1 MSLPGAQTPR
11 PGSLGTTRNA
21 SALALCVA
29 LAAAHIIGSDGATPA
44 GAAPV
49 GTNSRQLATEV
60 CQAMVRN
67 SVETA
72 LGAPLVAP
80 QQGTWTGHRY
90 TCRYDIGGGTLL
102 FSVDVQPNS
111 ARARSAFAAARRAVV
126 EPQRLN
132 GLGDQ
137 AFQARNGIF
146 VGRKDRFVLR
156 VDPSGLPAHVDRGTV
171 AYAAARAVFNCWTG

>member
-1 MSLPGAQTPR
+1 
-11 PGSLGTTRNA
+11 
-21 SALALCVA
+21 
-29 LAAAHIIGSDGATPA
+29 
-44 GAAPV
+44 
-49 GTNSRQLATEV
+49 
-60 CQAMVRN
+60 MVRT

-72 LGAPLVAP
+72 VGAPLAAP
-80 QQGTWTGHRY
+80 QEGTWTGHRY
-90 TCRYDIGGGTLL
+90 TCRYDIGDGTLV
-102 FSVDVQPNS
+102 FSVDVQPNTARAKSTFAS
-111 ARARSAFAAARRAVV
+111 ARHAAL

-156 VDPSGLPAHVDRGTV
+156 VDPSGLPGRLDRGTV